1 MAALTQAYSHTR
13 TRSPYFVQMASTES
27 GVTCELYIWTGNVT
41 SIPASPQYT
50 LTKEVVDGAATFE
63 VSELIRDFLSQTST
77 LSSGTAWWKAIMND
91 GVASATTF
99 TEVATEGY
107 HTYDSGLQH
116 PGVNTAPQTAALP
129 VDINNNARVFT
140 ASGANGIIPVIYNA
154 MTNSTYGYIALNA
167 SGDVIAT
174 GSPTSSDLSNNQI
187 SYITTNIA
195 YDQVHFRF
203 DNENDVIN
211 GSFLV
216 DTSNWLA
223 YLSTLTWD
231 ASSKARV
238 VTSGSIGAGGLRQN
252 SILEIGT
259 PYKVQFTANSD
270 TVADF
275 EYFND
280 GAWQSI
286 GFNASAGVDQTFT
299 FYMNAT
305 VDYLVIRQLANN
317 ATILFDNI
325 VAYPY
330 NDQIVYVDNLRCS
343 EYEPIRL
350 LYVNKYGAKNYM
362 HFGLKSI
369 ENINTSSDEYRRSLV
384 NYTALTNGNS
394 LHASRKRITGSKQS
408 FVLNTDWMDEY
419 YVDQMEELLLSEYVW
434 LARPTG
440 NPIPVNVKDSK
451 LTKKTHLNDR
461 LINYTI
467 NVETASEYINVVR

>member
-1 MAALTQAYSHTR
+1 MAALTQAYAHTR
-13 TRSPYFVQMASTES
+13 TRSPYFVQMASTET
-27 GVTCELYIWTGNVT
+27 GVTCELYIWTGDIA

-107 HTYDSGLQH
+107 HTYESGLQH
-116 PGVNTAPQTAALP
+116 PGVNSVPKTVALP
-129 VDINNNARVFT
+129 TDSNGNARVFT
-140 ASGANGIIPVIYNA
+140 ATGANGVIPVIYNSMA
-154 MTNSTYGYIALNA
+154 TSNYGYIALNA
-167 SGDVIAT
+167 SGDIVGA
-174 GSPTSSDLSNNQI
+174 GSHTSSDLSNNQI
-187 SYITTNIA
+187 SYITTNVA
-195 YDQVHFRF
+195 YDQVRFRF
-203 DNENDVIN
+203 TNTNHVTNGTFPADV
-211 GSFLV
+211 
-216 DTSNWLA
+216 SNWVA

-231 ASSKARV
+231 ASGKAQV
-238 VTSGSIGAGGLRQN
+238 VTSGGIGAGGLRQN
-252 SILEIGT
+252 SILDIGT
-259 PYKVQFTANSD
+259 AYAVSFTANS
-270 TVADF
+270 TVVADY
-275 EYFND
+275 EYFD
-280 GAWQSI
+280 GASWVSI
-286 GFNASAGVDQTFT
+286 GFNASAGVDETFT
-299 FYMNAT
+299 FYFTPT
-305 VDYLVIRQLANN
+305 VDYLLIRQLANG

-325 VAYPY
+325 TAYPY
-330 NDQIVYVDNLRCS
+330 DDQIVYVDELRCS
-343 EYEPIRL
+343 EFEPIRL

-384 NYTALTNGNS
+384 NYTALTNGNN

-419 YVDQMEELLLSEYVW
+419 YVEQMEELLLSEYVW
-434 LARPTG
+434 LARTSG

-461 LINYTI
+461 LINYTM